1 MKARKRFSL
10 FKAKRKLMR
19 QLDASLLMH
28 ATALCSAPSIE
39 QVYRLRG
46 LAETHFR
53 FRNQYRLTPEDVTA
67 LLCFA
72 DPLEAADQY
81 RRLTGRPEV
90 LSISALLDEMNAYQR
105 YPLAFTKNQ

>member
-1 MKARKRFSL
+1 MKARKRFSP
-10 FKAKRKLMR
+10 FQAKRKLMR
-19 QLDASLLMH
+19 QLDASLLTH
-28 ATALCSAPSIE
+28 ATALCSVPSIE

-46 LAETHFR
+46 LADTHFLL
-53 FRNQYRLTPEDVTA
+53 RNQYRLTPEDVTG

-81 RRLTGRPEV
+81 RRLTACSEMFP
-90 LSISALLDEMNAYQR
+90 ISALLDEMNAYQR